1 MEEKEIW
8 RVSKNEGRKRIGSKK
23 TIIIQSGDVDG
34 DASSDKRWK
43 SITWSY
49 LTKRNGNRQHRI
61 TNQKKLNWSQA
72 LKEEVINTRWY

>member
-34 DASSDKRWK
+34 DASTDKRWK
-43 SITWSY
+43 SITWSS
-49 LTKRNGNRQHRI
+49 LTKRNGNC
-61 TNQKKLNWSQA
+61 
-72 LKEEVINTRWY
+72 

>member
-23 TIIIQSGDVDG
+23 TIIIQSRDVDG

-43 SITWSY
+43 SIPWSS

-61 TNQKKLNWSQA
+61 TNQKNLNWSQA